1 MADGVPTRSPT
12 ILDVARRAKVSKST
26 VSNVVRGV
34 AGVTAPTRARVLRA
48 IEALGYR
55 PNVLACQLVQQ
66 RTTILGVVAGDLS
79 NPFHAEMVQQVERH
93 AALHGYRTMFC
104 STQSSEAAELSG
116 LVSLLEYRVAGIVFL
131 AHAAQ
136 SERAQRLVE
145 GRVPAVFASCSADW
159 GDTVCADD
167 EHGAGLAAR
176 HLIELGHRRI
186 AYFADP
192 LVEDV
197 ADRARQRGY
206 RRTMRRV
213 GLTATIFHWQRA
225 PRKVLHDGRELSLQ
239 DALSGPQ
246 RVTAVFSSNDLG
258 AIELLDVADRLG
270 MSVPGELSIIG
281 FDDVLMAG
289 LARINLTTVA
299 QPKEMLARLA
309 VETLAARLD
318 GTLTGERVRR
328 TVPVELVERGST
340 AAPALHQRKAG

>member
-1 MADGVPTRSPT
+1 MSDRAPARPPT

-34 AGVTAPTRARVLRA
+34 ACVTAPTQTRVLRA

-55 PNVLACQLVQQ
+55 PNVLARQLVQQ

-104 STQSSEAAELSG
+104 STQSSEEAELSG
-116 LVSLLEYRVAGIVFL
+116 LESLLDHRVAGIVFL

-136 SERAQRLVE
+136 SEQARRLVQD
-145 GRVPAVFASCSADW
+145 RVPVVFASCSADW
-159 GDTVCADD
+159 GDAVRVDD
-167 EHGAGLAAR
+167 EHGAALAAR
-176 HLIELGHRRI
+176 HLIGLGHRRI

-206 RRTMRRV
+206 RRTMRRA
-213 GLTATIFHWQRA
+213 GLAAIVYHWQRESDE
-225 PRKVLHDGRELSLQ
+225 VLRDGRELSLC
-239 DALSGPQ
+239 DVLTGSE

-258 AIELLDVADRLG
+258 AIELLDAADRLG
-270 MSVPGELSIIG
+270 VSVPRELSIVG

-299 QPKEMLARLA
+299 QPKELLARLA

-318 GTLTGERVRR
+318 GTLTGEPVRR
-328 TVPVELVERGST
+328 TVKVELVERGST
-340 AAPALHQRKAG
+340 AVPELQRRKAG

>member
-1 MADGVPTRSPT
+1 M
-12 ILDVARRAKVSKST
+12 
-26 VSNVVRGV
+26 
-34 AGVTAPTRARVLRA
+34 
-48 IEALGYR
+48 
-55 PNVLACQLVQQ
+55 QQ

-93 AALHGYRTMFC
+93 AALHGYHTMFC

-116 LVSLLEYRVAGIVFL
+116 MESLLEYRVAGIL
-131 AHAAQ
+131 SWRMRPNRSGHSGWWKA
-136 SERAQRLVE
+136 E
-145 GRVPAVFASCSADW
+145 VPAVFVSCSADW
-159 GDTVCADD
+159 GDIVRVDD
-167 EHGAGLAAR
+167 GMAR
-176 HLIELGHRRI
+176 TGRPPPDRTRAPAHRLFRR
-186 AYFADP
+186 P
-192 LVEDV
+192 SVEDV

-213 GLTATIFHWQRA
+213 GLAATIYHWQRA

-239 DALSGPQ
+239 DVLSGPQ

-328 TVPVELVERGST
+328 TVQVELVERGST
-340 AAPALHQRKAG
+340 AAPPLHQRKAG